1 MAGGGHRRLASSDP
15 ALGIERQSDPTAHV
29 GFRSTGGQQCPYV
42 VGQHRRGDPVVEVE
56 LEAAFRRTP

>member
-15 ALGIERQSDPTAHV
+15 ALGIELQSDPTAHF
-29 GFRSTGGQQCPYV
+29 GCRSTGGQQGPYV

-56 LEAAFRRTP
+56 L